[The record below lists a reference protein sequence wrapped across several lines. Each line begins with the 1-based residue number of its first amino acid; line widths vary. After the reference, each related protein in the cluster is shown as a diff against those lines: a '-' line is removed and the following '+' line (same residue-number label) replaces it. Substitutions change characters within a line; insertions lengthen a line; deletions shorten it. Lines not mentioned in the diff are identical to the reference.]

1 MFINNNL
8 RVKIDEEYKI
18 LWVGIDLQDKLC
30 YSINFLDNLTH
41 VKELIVYLIKKENIK
56 YVCAYSL
63 NKGVWNLGGDLEF
76 FVSCIR
82 NQNKKGLKEYAYKCI
97 DLVYNYNSN
106 YEMDVISA
114 CIVQGNAYGGG
125 FESALSGNYIIAE
138 ESARFSFPEV
148 IFGTFPG
155 MGAYSFLTKKVG
167 FNKANEIINSNKTYT
182 AADIHQMGII
192 DRVCDD
198 GMGVA
203 QMNMDIIKGKLN
215 EQAGNPFKNIC
226 NRVSKQE
233 LLDVVDVWLEKAFN
247 LNETNLSR
255 MMKIANF
262 QKRKVTDT
270 ISKNAEV
277 EVEEES
283 KIAEINSLI
292 NSSFQTWFHG
302 KKWVFKQRLANFG
315 VVY

>member
-1 MFINNNL
+1 
-8 RVKIDEEYKI
+8 
-18 LWVGIDLQDKLC
+18 
-30 YSINFLDNLTH
+30 
-41 VKELIVYLIKKENIK
+41 
-56 YVCAYSL
+56 L

-192 DRVCDD
+192 DRICDD

-292 NSSFQTWFHG
+292 NSSFHT
-302 KKWVFKQRLANFG
+302 
-315 VVY
+315 

>member
-138 ESARFSFPEV
+138 ESVFRRLFLGPSPEW
-148 IFGTFPG
+148 
-155 MGAYSFLTKKVG
+155 A
-167 FNKANEIINSNKTYT
+167 
-182 AADIHQMGII
+182 
-192 DRVCDD
+192 
-198 GMGVA
+198 
-203 QMNMDIIKGKLN
+203 
-215 EQAGNPFKNIC
+215 
-226 NRVSKQE
+226 
-233 LLDVVDVWLEKAFN
+233 
-247 LNETNLSR
+247 
-255 MMKIANF
+255 
-262 QKRKVTDT
+262 
-270 ISKNAEV
+270 
-277 EVEEES
+277 
-283 KIAEINSLI
+283 LI
-292 NSSFQTWFHG
+292 
-302 KKWVFKQRLANFG
+302 VF
-315 VVY
+315 